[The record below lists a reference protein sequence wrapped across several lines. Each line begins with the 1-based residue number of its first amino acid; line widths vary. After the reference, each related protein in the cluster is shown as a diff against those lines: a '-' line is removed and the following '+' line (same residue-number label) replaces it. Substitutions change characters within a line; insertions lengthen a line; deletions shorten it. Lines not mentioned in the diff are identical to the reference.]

1 MSSNESQN
9 MFQIKNSISGSLV
22 VPKIESHSA
31 VDEFKNAIIFTS
43 NNKNK
48 DNKYESLDK

>member
-43 NNKNK
+43 KSKNK
-48 DNKYESLDK
+48 DNKYENLDK